1 MSKGLTATKD
11 KIYGTQT
18 QQLKNLTVSEYKA
31 LRELCFLAK
40 NLYNVGTYNVR
51 QHYFN
56 EGEYLRYQANYP
68 ICKENENYQML
79 NSNMAQQILK
89 EVDGS
94 FKSFFGLI
102 RLAKKGTHDFRS
114 IKLPT
119 YLKKDSFFTLVI
131 GQIRIKQNGILDVPM
146 SPAFKRLYGK
156 VSIQTPS
163 NLRDKKIKEIRIIPK
178 NNARFF
184 EIQYSYE
191 IEKEEFNLTKDNILA
206 IDFGVTNLCTC
217 VASNGDSFIIDGKR
231 LKSVNQ
237 WANKENSRLQSIKDK
252 QKITKLTKKQNLIWN
267 KRNRIVND
275 YINKT
280 ARFIINYCI
289 NANVGTL
296 VVGYNKTL
304 QRNSNLGASNNQ
316 SFVNI
321 PLGRLKDTL
330 EFLCKRYDI
339 DFVKQEESYTS
350 KSDFLADDILP
361 ILNVENPIKYIFKGS
376 RISRGCYK
384 SSTGIILNADQNGA
398 LNILKKAR
406 LESGLKLIEN
416 RNIIKQPH
424 RFKIA

>member
-102 RLAKKGTHDFRS
+102 RLAKKGTYDFRS

-163 NLRDKKIKEIRIIPK
+163 NLRDKKIKEIRIIPDRK
-178 NNARFF
+178 
-184 EIQYSYE
+184 S
-191 IEKEEFNLTKDNILA
+191 T
-206 IDFGVTNLCTC
+206 
-217 VASNGDSFIIDGKR
+217 R
-231 LKSVNQ
+231 L
-237 WANKENSRLQSIKDK
+237 NSSH
-252 QKITKLTKKQNLIWN
+252 
-267 KRNRIVND
+267 
-275 YINKT
+275 
-280 ARFIINYCI
+280 
-289 NANVGTL
+289 
-296 VVGYNKTL
+296 
-304 QRNSNLGASNNQ
+304 
-316 SFVNI
+316 
-321 PLGRLKDTL
+321 
-330 EFLCKRYDI
+330 
-339 DFVKQEESYTS
+339 TS
-350 KSDFLADDILP
+350 
-361 ILNVENPIKYIFKGS
+361 
-376 RISRGCYK
+376 
-384 SSTGIILNADQNGA
+384 
-398 LNILKKAR
+398 
-406 LESGLKLIEN
+406 
-416 RNIIKQPH
+416 
-424 RFKIA
+424 